1 MYAVSV
7 MIVPGGQSGSKR
19 KRRLA
24 AALAVAAALGG
35 GVAAAERQPEPWVKI
50 SLEKLGFPGVSQGF
64 LNAGASALTVDFL
77 DNTHLLV
84 SYGLRGLVTRVPG
97 DPVTDEDREVRAEI
111 VELPSGKVQART
123 QWHLHDHGRY
133 LWPLGQGRF
142 LVRIGGSLS
151 TITPL
156 TNAQEP
162 FRRVAFPGRG
172 IYPSEVF
179 ASFDGGVLT
188 VETAIPQPKPEGA
201 ATWAD
206 AQVPRNDTMLDLF
219 RIGGD
224 GSAGSPLV
232 ATAAKAVRSPRP
244 LAVPMDRDGY
254 LWTDGEERDQNL
266 WMVTFYEFGSE
277 APEKRK
283 LSLGELHSTCA
294 PVLQLLSRSEFMA
307 LTCEGLTD
315 RMKLAT
321 YGFDGHENWEEP
333 LDASTSVAV
342 ATSAEAGRF
351 AFSRITSSSAP
362 ADALSG
368 APGETTLR
376 QEVRVY
382 QSESGDLLLKV
393 STDPVF
399 RTAENFDLAPDGRLA
414 AVVRDGNIAVYALPA
429 LNERDRKDLAE
440 VAKYAPPVGGEKALE
455 MDAVTVQ
462 ARPGEVLAGDAPQV
476 EVPVM
481 SQAGGPALPAPGE
494 KTQVTTR
501 KPPTLLLP
509 GEKAEFK
516 DKGQPQNRD

>member
-19 KRRLA
+19 MRRLA
-24 AALAVAAALGG
+24 AALAVAVALSG

-84 SYGLRGLVTRVPG
+84 SYGLRGLVARVPG

-151 TITPL
+151 TIAPL
-156 TNAQEP
+156 ANAKEP
-162 FRRVAFPGRG
+162 FQRVAFPGRG
-172 IYPSEVF
+172 IDPAVVF
-179 ASFDGGVLT
+179 SSFDGGVMT
-188 VETAIPQPKPEGA
+188 VETAIPQSKPEGA

-206 AQVPRNDTMLDLF
+206 AQAPHNDTMLDLF
-219 RIGGD
+219 RISGD
-224 GSAGSPLV
+224 GSEGSPLV
-232 ATAAKAVRSPRP
+232 ATTAKAVRSPQP

-254 LWTDGEERDQNL
+254 LWMEGEERDQSL
-266 WMVTFYEFGSE
+266 WMLTFYEFGSGP
-277 APEKRK
+277 PEKRK
-283 LSLGELHSTCA
+283 LNLGELHSTCA
-294 PVLQLLSRSEFMA
+294 PVLELLSRSEFMA
-307 LTCEGLTD
+307 LTCEGLSD
-315 RMKLAT
+315 RQKLAT

-333 LDASTSVAV
+333 LDASNGIAV
-342 ATSAEAGRF
+342 TMSAEAGRF

-362 ADALSG
+362 PDALSG
-368 APGETTLR
+368 TPGETTQR

-382 QSESGDLLLKV
+382 QNESGDLLLKV
-393 STDPVF
+393 SSDPVF
-399 RTAENFDLAPDGRLA
+399 RTAENFDLSADGRLA

-429 LNERDRKDLAE
+429 PSDRDRKDMAE
-440 VAKYAPPVGGEKALE
+440 VAKYAPPAGGETALE
-455 MDAVTVQ
+455 MDAVTVR
-462 ARPGEVLAGDAPQV
+462 ARPGEMLAGDAPRM
-476 EVPVM
+476 ETPVM
-481 SQAGGPALPAPGE
+481 SQAGGPVLPAPGE

-516 DKGQPQNRD
+516 DKGQAQPQ